1 MATAFVLLNTEL
13 GSETEMMNEL
23 NQIDEVKETYM
34 IYGVYD
40 IIARVDADT
49 MEDLK
54 NIINWKIRRLF
65 RVRST
70 LTMIVVW
77 YFTRCLE
84 LEVIKTFRV
93 LIKSTRFIPLLKQMP
108 ERFWYSKAFFL
119 KLVYY

>member
-54 NIINWKIRRLF
+54 NIISWKIRRLF

-70 LTMIVVW
+70 LTMIVV
-77 YFTRCLE
+77 
-84 LEVIKTFRV
+84 
-93 LIKSTRFIPLLKQMP
+93 
-108 ERFWYSKAFFL
+108 
-119 KLVYY
+119 